1 MREGRP
7 LVGVSA
13 VIIEDGK
20 ILLVKRG
27 NEPNKGKWS
36 IPGGLVNTGESLE
49 DALKREIM
57 EEVGFEIDVEDVA
70 CVSEEVFREN
80 GDVKYHYIII
90 DFFANIV
97 GGELR
102 VGSDAVD
109 AKWVKLNEIDSLDV
123 VDFVKKLVN
132 RILRNEEGI
141 YLK

>member
-1 MREGRP
+1 MREKP
-7 LVGVSA
+7 VVGVGA
-13 VIIEDGK
+13 VIIKDGK

-57 EEVGFEIDVEDVA
+57 EEVGFEIEVDDVV
-70 CVSEEVFREN
+70 CVSEEIFRDGN
-80 GDVKYHYIII
+80 GVKYHYIVI
-90 DFFANIV
+90 DFFVDVI
-97 GGELR
+97 GGKLR
-102 VGSDAVD
+102 AGSDAVD

-132 RILRNEEGI
+132 KILRNEDCI

>member
-7 LVGVSA
+7 VVGVGA
-13 VIIEDGK
+13 VIIKDGK

-36 IPGGLVNTGESLE
+36 IPGGLVNTGESLV

-57 EEVGFEIDVEDVA
+57 EEVGLEIDVDDVA
-70 CVSEEVFREN
+70 CVSEEVFRDN
-80 GDVKYHYIII
+80 GNVKYHYIII
-90 DFFANIV
+90 DFFANIT

-109 AKWVKLNEIDSLDV
+109 ARWVKLNEIDSLDV
-123 VDFVKKLVN
+123 VDFVRKLVN
-132 RILRNEEGI
+132 KILRNEEGI

>member
-7 LVGVSA
+7 LVGVGA
-13 VIIEDGK
+13 VIIKDGK

>member
-1 MREGRP
+1 MREKP
-7 LVGVSA
+7 VVGVGA
-13 VIIEDGK
+13 VIIKDGK

-27 NEPNKGKWS
+27 NEPNKGKWA

-57 EEVGFEIDVEDVA
+57 EEVGFEIEVDDVV
-70 CVSEEVFREN
+70 CVSEEIFRDGN
-80 GDVKYHYIII
+80 GVKYHYIVI
-90 DFFANIV
+90 DFFVDVI

-102 VGSDAVD
+102 AGSDAVD
-109 AKWVKLNEIDSLDV
+109 ARWVKLNEIDSLDV

-132 RILRNEEGI
+132 KILRNEDCI